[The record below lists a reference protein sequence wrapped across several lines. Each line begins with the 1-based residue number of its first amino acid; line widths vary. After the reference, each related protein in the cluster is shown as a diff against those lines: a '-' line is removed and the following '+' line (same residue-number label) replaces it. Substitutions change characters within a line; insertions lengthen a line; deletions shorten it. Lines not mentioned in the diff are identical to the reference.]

1 MSRVDDRLGPAFP
14 VVGNRHLRLL
24 WVVLATYCL
33 QGVAGKRG
41 EGYNRII
48 ATR

>member
-1 MSRVDDRLGPAFP
+1 MFP
-14 VVGNRHLRLL
+14 VVGNLHVRFLC
-24 WVVLATYCL
+24 VVLATSSL
-33 QGVAGKRG
+33 QGVAGKRR